1 MPLKYTPRKFVIDE
15 ESSNMILIETDHNT
29 FTENSKNQRKQQIAE
44 EMVETA
50 GNYDY
55 MIR

>member
-50 GNYDY
+50 GK
-55 MIR
+55 IAII